1 MENEIIEKLLTIAN
15 DLGNGRIPEL
25 RHNECF
31 TSGAFDI
38 PLLGKRGA
46 EAFQILEKL
55 CDRYEL
61 IKNDE
66 SFLKGYLMLL
76 DSITPLT
83 GTTELP
89 KGMRT
94 ILLENADAASDLIKW
109 YRL

>member
-1 MENEIIEKLLTIAN
+1 MENDIIEKLLSIAN

-25 RHNECF
+25 QHNEYF
-31 TSGAFDI
+31 TYGAFDI
-38 PLLGKRGA
+38 PLLGKRDS

-55 CDRYEL
+55 CDRYEV

-66 SFLKGYLMLL
+66 SFLKGYLILL
-76 DSITPLT
+76 DAIAPLT

-89 KGMRT
+89 KGMRN
-94 ILLENADAASDLIKW
+94 ILAENVDSAADLIKW